1 MLPAVVPPQPGDS
14 SRLRQSVEVQLQ
26 PGLNTFQLMAE
37 NADGLRAR
45 TLTVNFVP
53 SPVALR
59 LHDLSSAADP
69 TVKFLFHQAAGGMW
83 RLDAPLDVA
92 RCQLRGSVRW
102 SYADEASLKDPK
114 LKVWVAINGFKQ
126 PVDLMPVGAQPLTRE
141 FICPL
146 QLFRASG
153 NSIEVS
159 APDLPE
165 LASSV
170 AQAEVDC
177 AAPELM
183 RQRLHLAILGVGVDR
198 SLEQQLMQEAI
209 ASLSGTDLQHVAKR
223 KEFTFQSP
231 AFTECIGYGPYTGAV
246 VSREKIASLLEMIR
260 LRIQQASSR
269 ETAND
274 VMMLYYRGG
283 EQVNNG
289 GQFYLTTQQS
299 QSSSQG
305 ELIRDPLQLKY
316 FAVSSDS
323 LSYFVDRCPGT
334 QLLLLDVARAVPQET
349 GGHQPNFIPGA
360 ATFRYAWLRGVQV
373 PEAARLITAWQASPK
388 PLHLEQVQQ
397 ILSLRFDALSKRYQN
412 SVSYENHLPSSI
424 RDLVISR

>member
-1 MLPAVVPPQPGDS
+1 Q
-14 SRLRQSVEVQLQ
+14 RVEVHLQ
-26 PGLNTFQLMAE
+26 PGLNTFQLIAE
-37 NADGLRAR
+37 NTDGLRAR

-69 TVKFLFHQAAGGMW
+69 TVKFSLHHAADGLW

-92 RCQLRGSVRW
+92 RCLIRGSVRW
-102 SYADEASLKDPK
+102 SYADDASLNDPN
-114 LKVWVAINGFKQ
+114 LKVWVAVNGFKQ
-126 PVDLMPVGAQPLTRE
+126 PVGLLPVAANPLERE
-141 FICPL
+141 FTCPI

-153 NSIEVS
+153 NSIDIS

-170 AQAEVDC
+170 AQAVVDC
-177 AAPELM
+177 ASPELM
-183 RQRLHLAILGVGVDR
+183 RQRLHLAIVGVGVDR
-198 SLEQQLMQEAI
+198 SQEQQLMQEAI
-209 ASLSGTDLQHVAKR
+209 ASLSGSQLQHSAKR

-246 VSREKIASLLEMIR
+246 VSREKIGSLLEMIR
-260 LRIQQASSR
+260 LRIQQARSR

-274 VMMLYYRGG
+274 VMMIYYRGG

-289 GQFYLTTQQS
+289 GQFYLTTQQT
-299 QSSSQG
+299 QSSRQG
-305 ELIRDPLQLKY
+305 EIIRDPLQLKY

-334 QLLLLDVARAVPQET
+334 QLLLLDVARAVAPKET
-349 GGHQPNFIPGA
+349 LGHQPDFIPGA
-360 ATFRYAWLRGVQV
+360 ATFRYAWLTGVQV
-373 PEAARLITAWQASPK
+373 PENARLITAWQSSPR
-388 PLHLEQVQQ
+388 PLQLDQVQR
-397 ILSLRFDALSKRYQN
+397 ILSLRFDSLSKQYEN
-412 SVSYENHLPSSI
+412 SVSYENHLPAPL